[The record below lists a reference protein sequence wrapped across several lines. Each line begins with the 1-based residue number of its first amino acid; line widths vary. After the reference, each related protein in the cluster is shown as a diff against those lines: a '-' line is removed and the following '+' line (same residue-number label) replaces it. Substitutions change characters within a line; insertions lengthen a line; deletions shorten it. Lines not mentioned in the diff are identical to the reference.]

1 MTETR
6 TLSRVAASQKKGLAS
21 GKNISKSFVEKKTSF
36 SDLGLD
42 DWLCDTLKAMAIK
55 EPTEIQREC
64 IPPILA
70 GKDVI
75 GGAKTGSGKTAAFAL
90 PILQKLSDDPYGP
103 FALVLTPTRE
113 LAFQIAEQFRVL
125 GKGVGVKECVV
136 VGGMGKLRLMYFN
149 CHCIFLWCNMVV
161 CSKFSCSILDMM
173 KQALELSKKPHVII
187 ATPGRL
193 RDHIRSSSGAV
204 DLRRCK
210 FLVMDEADRMLSPT
224 FVSELEV
231 ILPLLPKQR
240 QTLLFTATMTES
252 ILALRDAEED
262 PKKKPFV
269 HVCDMSV
276 STVATLDQYYIF
288 VPSQVKM
295 VYLAHLLRTDDLK
308 EKSVIIFCGRCS
320 TAQLMTDTLK
330 ELGIRCT
337 ALHSE
342 MTQQE
347 RLNSLGK
354 FRAEVIKILISTDV
368 GSRGLDIPS
377 VECVLNYDIPRD
389 PTDYI
394 HRVGRTARAGRG
406 GKAISIVAEKDIQL
420 VQAIEARIGKQME
433 KYDVDENEILEKLS
447 EVTAAKRVASMVR
460 ISKLQPSTACA

>member
-1 MTETR
+1 MSETKS
-6 TLSRVAASQKKGLAS
+6 LSRVAASKKKGAQ
-21 GKNISKSFVEKKTSF
+21 VKKHVIAPAGTSF
-36 SDLGLD
+36 SSLGVEDSLTE
-42 DWLCDTLKAMAIK
+42 TLKAMSIR
-55 EPTEIQREC
+55 EPTEIQRAC

-90 PILQKLSDDPYGP
+90 PILQKLSEDPYGV

-136 VGGMGKLRLMYFN
+136 VGGM
-149 CHCIFLWCNMVV
+149 
-161 CSKFSCSILDMM
+161 DMM
-173 KQALELSKKPHVII
+173 TQALELSKRPHVII

-204 DLRRCK
+204 DLRRCR
-210 FLVMDEADRMLSPT
+210 FLVMDEADRMLSST
-224 FVSELEV
+224 FVPELEV
-231 ILPLLPKQR
+231 ILPLLPKNR

-252 ILALRDAEED
+252 ILALRDAEDD

-269 HVCDMSV
+269 HICDMST
-276 STVATLDQYYIF
+276 STVNTLDQYYVF
-288 VPSQVKM
+288 VSSQVKT
-295 VYLAHLLRTDDLK
+295 VYLAHLLRSDDLK
-308 EKSVIIFCGRCS
+308 DKSIIIFCGRCS
-320 TAQLMTDTLK
+320 TAEMITIMLK

-342 MTQQE
+342 MSQQE

-394 HRVGRTARAGRG
+394 HRVGRTARAGRD
-406 GKAISIVAEKDIQL
+406 GKSISIISEKDIQL
-420 VQAIEARIGKQME
+420 VQNIEERINKKLE
-433 KYDVDENEILEKLS
+433 KYDVDENEILGELN
-447 EVTAAKRVASMVR
+447 EVSAAKRVASMELHDKHFGEKSHLR
-460 ISKLQPSTACA
+460 KKKKMAE